1 MPTSLVVRE
10 TQAKTELRYNL
21 TSITMSTAQPRSKQ
35 TCTMITVG
43 DNVRKLELLDVVGS
57 NVK

>member
-1 MPTSLVVRE
+1 MPSSLVVKE
-10 TQAKTELRYNL
+10 IQAKTELRYNL
-21 TSITMSTAQPRSKQ
+21 TSIDHVYSTTTPKK

-43 DNVRKLELLDVVGS
+43 EDVRKLELLHVVGR